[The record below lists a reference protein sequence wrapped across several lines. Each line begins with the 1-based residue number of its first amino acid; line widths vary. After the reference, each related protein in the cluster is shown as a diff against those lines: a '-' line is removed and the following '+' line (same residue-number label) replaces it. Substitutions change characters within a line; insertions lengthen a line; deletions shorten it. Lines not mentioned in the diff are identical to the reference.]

1 MRLRGWMERVAELAK
16 QFHDAQQAK
25 EQVAI
30 VQRDLQA
37 LREREKSAQEQA
49 ASALS
54 CAACA
59 IEEEVE
65 KSSAALEQLRAQVAW
80 DSVGVLREDEN
91 RLSTRIG
98 DLKRRLCEAEEELCS
113 VQEKLQGTKAYDAVS
128 TRFVFCFVRVC
139 VRV

>member
-1 MRLRGWMERVAELAK
+1 
-16 QFHDAQQAK
+16 
-25 EQVAI
+25 
-30 VQRDLQA
+30 
-37 LREREKSAQEQA
+37 
-49 ASALS
+49 
-54 CAACA
+54 
-59 IEEEVE
+59 
-65 KSSAALEQLRAQVAW
+65 LEQLRAQVAW

-113 VQEKLQGTKAYDAVS
+113 VQEKLQETKAYDAVS